1 MSTFIVIPALNEE
14 KYLGQVLDNLK
25 ERGYNDII
33 VVDDGSTDKTY
44 EVAKSRNV
52 TALKHI
58 INRGQGAALQTGMT
72 YALLNN
78 AEYIIHFDSDGQ
90 HNPDEIEKLLEP
102 IKKGEAEACLGSRFL
117 SKQKMPLKRKIIL
130 KGGIFLIWAMYHIKL
145 TDVHNGFRAFSREGA
160 KKTIMTTDKMEHAS
174 EILEKIKKNKVRYKE
189 IPVNIIYE
197 ERHLKEGRKG
207 QGRFDAIQIL
217 LKMIF
222 KKIGA

>member
-145 TDVHNGFRAFSREGA
+145 DSEHSQEKVQ
-160 KKTIMTTDKMEHAS
+160 KK
-174 EILEKIKKNKVRYKE
+174 
-189 IPVNIIYE
+189 
-197 ERHLKEGRKG
+197 
-207 QGRFDAIQIL
+207 Q
-217 LKMIF
+217 
-222 KKIGA
+222 